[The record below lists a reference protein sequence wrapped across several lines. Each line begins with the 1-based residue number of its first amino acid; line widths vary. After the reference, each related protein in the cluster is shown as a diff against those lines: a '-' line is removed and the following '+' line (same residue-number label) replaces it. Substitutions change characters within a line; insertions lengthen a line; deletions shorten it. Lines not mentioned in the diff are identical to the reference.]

1 MLQIN
6 NLDIK
11 KNLSA
16 PLKRNFYL
24 SVLLQVTP
32 YTIQVQFQVSKLLN
46 FMAIKYVFFLSSSML
61 ICKE

>member
-1 MLQIN
+1 MLKIN